1 MKIKHSLEFETEFMG
16 EYGSHIVATYPEE
29 MLRSLL
35 VSLLHDLVVPKIQP
49 VLDEMNENGSWAIL
63 RVAE

>member
-16 EYGSHIVATYPEE
+16 EYGSHIVATYSEE

-49 VLDEMNENGSWAIL
+49 VLDEINENGSWAIL
-63 RVAE
+63 RVAK

>member
-16 EYGSHIVATYPEE
+16 EYGSHIVETYSEE

-35 VSLLHDLVVPKIQP
+35 VSLLHDLVVPRIQP
-49 VLDEMNENGSWAIL
+49 VLDEINENGSWAIL